1 MRLGPAIVAVAVS
14 CVGWAQ
20 APPAVPSTPSDAR
33 LSSAFRKPAKNGWIF
48 LHLEG
53 SPSAI
58 GFQHGFLLAP
68 EIADSQRTVAAV
80 LEHDVKKDWSFFRTA
95 AEQVLWPKVETEYRE
110 EMQGIVEGLQAR
122 GVKLDLW
129 DVVALNGWIE
139 LSAYYLPWSQ
149 KVAAPVPERCS
160 AFIATGSYTKSGQ
173 IVFGHN
179 NWTGYAEGARWNV
192 IFDIAPAKGFHLL
205 MDGMPG
211 LIHSGDDFVVSS
223 GGLMITETTISNFA
237 GFDPSGIAEFVRA
250 RKAAQYADSIDSFA
264 RIMIEGNNGG
274 YANNWLVGDRKTG
287 EIASLELGLKN
298 VTLQR
303 TTDGY
308 FVGSNF
314 PVNPK
319 LIAEE
324 TTFDPADK
332 TSSANA
338 RHIRWDQLMAE
349 NKGKIDVAM
358 ARSFLADHLDS
369 ATGKRDPNER
379 TLCGHIDLSP
389 RGIPGWVGP
398 FAPAGTVQAKVAD
411 SAMAEELRL
420 EASMGHSCRLHF
432 RATPFL
438 RKHPVHRWMRP
449 HLKDLPSEA
458 WTMFTTE
465 TGQDRL

>member
-1 MRLGPAIVAVAVS
+1 MRLKPAIVAFAVA
-14 CVGWAQ
+14 CVCWAEI
-20 APPAVPSTPSDAR
+20 PAKLPSPHSDVR
-33 LSSAFRKPAKNGWIF
+33 LKSAFRKPAKSGWIF
-48 LHLEG
+48 VHLEG
-53 SPSAI
+53 EPATI
-58 GFQHGFLLAP
+58 GYQHGFLLAP
-68 EIADSQRTVAAV
+68 EIADTQRTIAAT
-80 LEHDVKKDWSFFRTA
+80 LEHDVKKDWAFFRTA
-95 AEQVLWPKVETEYRE
+95 AEQVLWPKVEAEYRE
-110 EMQGIVEGLQAR
+110 ELQGIVEGLHAR
-122 GVKLDLW
+122 GIKLDLW
-129 DVVALNGWIE
+129 DVVALNAWIE
-139 LSAYYLPWSQ
+139 LSSYYLPWSE
-149 KVAAPVPERCS
+149 KVAVPVPERCS

-179 NWTGYAEGARWNV
+179 AWTGYAEGARWNV
-192 IFDIAPAKGFHLL
+192 IFDIRPAKGFRLF

-223 GGLMITETTISNFA
+223 GGLMITETTISNFS
-237 GFDPSGIAEFVRA
+237 GFDPAGIAEFVRA

-274 YANNWLVGDRKTG
+274 YANNWLIGDRKTG

-324 TTFDPADK
+324 TSFDPADK
-332 TSSANA
+332 GASANA

-349 NKGKIDVAM
+349 SKGKIDAAM
-358 ARSFLADHLDS
+358 ARTFLSDHHDSF
-369 ATGKRDPNER
+369 TGKNDPNER

-389 RGIPGWVGP
+389 RGVPGWVGP
-398 FAPAGTVQAKVAD
+398 HAPAGAVQAKVAD
-411 SAMAEELRL
+411 SKMAGELSFD
-420 EASMGHSCRLHF
+420 AAMGHSCGLSF
-432 RATPFL
+432 RASAFL
-438 RKHPVHRWMRP
+438 RKNRQSRWLRP
-449 HLKDLPSEA
+449 YLKDLPSQP

-465 TGQDRL
+465 TGPDRL